1 MFGATTASRPMPG
14 QSRSARPLEGMGA
27 AAVIPYDA
35 VASFRITGRAGNL
48 LQDVI
53 SISTD
58 GVFVATAIGYG
69 FEEDRGRPLSSA
81 PIASG
86 SPPVVV
92 GDLTLSQLPIAA
104 LVEGFRVNP
113 SYTHW
118 MTGTSAAGNVDPDD
132 QGFGIDALPPDRV
145 LGQLLQRIKP
155 AEDISFLLSL
165 IDSGTGRELQDQPSH
180 NLASLGKSN
189 GERPFRTLAQPMHFA
204 PRSTLR
210 LQVTERSEGVT
221 GTLFIVLYGYRVLGA
236 AACPEPVARHLRGMP
251 QCPVETIGN
260 PDARIVPFDLVSSL
274 NLTGVAGNQLE
285 SELTVTAEGGFV
297 ATSIGYG
304 LAVDSRD
311 VTLRPAAIADVQD
324 AALRT
329 RLAAVVDGQGNW
341 IANSFA
347 NLGDIPLRFFSV
359 SALRDGIRIRPDW
372 LRLALR
378 DNGTLS
384 NQLAVGVVDSVFERL
399 NRPVEVAFRY
409 ALFDTGTGRELQN
422 QRVGNVAGLGIA
434 DGDRPF
440 KKFARPMLLL
450 PRSTLRIELEEVM
463 GRGQLYFAFQG
474 YKLLDRMRAAS

>member
-1 MFGATTASRPMPG
+1 
-14 QSRSARPLEGMGA
+14 
-27 AAVIPYDA
+27 
-35 VASFRITGRAGNL
+35 
-48 LQDVI
+48 
-53 SISTD
+53 
-58 GVFVATAIGYG
+58 
-69 FEEDRGRPLSSA
+69 
-81 PIASG
+81 
-86 SPPVVV
+86 
-92 GDLTLSQLPIAA
+92 
-104 LVEGFRVNP
+104 
-113 SYTHW
+113 
-118 MTGTSAAGNVDPDD
+118 
-132 QGFGIDALPPDRV
+132 
-145 LGQLLQRIKP
+145 
-155 AEDISFLLSL
+155 
-165 IDSGTGRELQDQPSH
+165 
-180 NLASLGKSN
+180 
-189 GERPFRTLAQPMHFA
+189 
-204 PRSTLR
+204 
-210 LQVTERSEGVT
+210 
-221 GTLFIVLYGYRVLGA
+221 
-236 AACPEPVARHLRGMP
+236 
-251 QCPVETIGN
+251 
-260 PDARIVPFDLVSSL
+260 VPFDLVSSL